1 MSLIVAM
8 PLQLSD
14 AASVTPLKF
23 FVSLFDFFAYAQ
35 AKKNNVCG
43 AACKLQWWH
52 LVDAACV
59 DLRCGISPQEKEVCD
74 NGIRGVCARGKIKK
88 QSTCVTTASTDA
100 ASSHSWRSAALPLEL
115 SDAASVTP
123 PKLFIY
129 LFI

>member
-1 MSLIVAM
+1 VSLIVAM

-43 AACKLQWWH
+43 AACELQWWH
-52 LVDAACV
+52 LVDVACV

-88 QSTCVTTASTDA
+88 NKETINLCDDGVDRCRIKSFVAFSGA
-100 ASSHSWRSAALPLEL
+100 ASRTE
-115 SDAASVTP
+115 
-123 PKLFIY
+123 
-129 LFI
+129 

>member
-1 MSLIVAM
+1 
-8 PLQLSD
+8 
-14 AASVTPLKF
+14 
-23 FVSLFDFFAYAQ
+23 
-35 AKKNNVCG
+35 VCG
-43 AACKLQWWH
+43 AACELQWWH

-115 SDAASVTP
+115 SDAASVTS